1 MEVFIIQLAP
11 YPYDP
16 KRRDEAEKLQ
26 LTHLK
31 EVKEK
36 RDNQRGRPSAEGA
49 QSCGPERGGEPIPH
63 FHACQGLGY
72 PPGDVCVLRK
82 SWESIRPVAIYA

>member
-1 MEVFIIQLAP
+1 LVP
-11 YPYDP
+11 HPYDP

-36 RDNQRGRPSAEGA
+36 RDNQEVARLLKELKAAARKE
-49 QSCGPERGGEPIPH
+49 EVNLIPH
-63 FHACQGLGY
+63 FHECAKAYATLQEMC
-72 PPGDVCVLRK
+72 DVLKEVFG
-82 SWESIRPVAIYA
+82 EYRPVTI